1 MAEKNEQEYYKTIIG
16 DYLKNETIDSNKE
29 IKNCLTAKMARK
41 MTNDAIIERL
51 KSSILSDVKNRAKEG
66 MHSYRFK
73 IDKKYDYKFALNFL
87 KETLG
92 YEVRVYTEHTDFI
105 VADLSW

>member
-1 MAEKNEQEYYKTIIG
+1 MGEKNEQEYYKTIIG

-51 KSSILSDVKNRAKEG
+51 RTSVLSDVESRAKEG
-66 MHSYRFK
+66 RNSYRFK
-73 IDKKYDYKFALNFL
+73 IDRKYDYKFALNFL

-92 YEVRVYTEHTDFI
+92 YEISVFTEHTDFI
-105 VADLSW
+105 VADLKW